1 MTLPNTILAGAQKS
15 GTTTLC
21 RFIGAH
27 PHCHISEPKEPNFFS
42 RAENLA
48 RLDRYE
54 YCFRGACPEHR
65 VRIDGT
71 TAYMADLAIAQ
82 RIREC
87 LGKDVRIIFTL
98 RSPAA
103 RTYSGFLH
111 MLKRGHERRTA
122 DEVFLDLPDD
132 RDAAAASERV
142 AVLKAAARG
151 RVVGRPY
158 RWFYDDLLWNY
169 RYVGNSAYSML
180 VESYFEAFRPENVLV
195 LFFEELIGDVAGTR
209 RQLGTFLGVDPE
221 LFPDGMNRGN
231 QTRMPAVSTPLGW
244 LTEQARRIKSSNF
257 TLVRPGEIT
266 ASPLAPS
273 RQVTEKLDRIFRAE
287 VDHWSE
293 FAGRDLRAIGW

>member
-1 MTLPNTILAGAQKS
+1 MTLPNTIIAGAQKS

-21 RFIGAH
+21 RFIAAH
-27 PHCHISEPKEPNFFS
+27 LHCHVSEPKEPNFFS
-42 RAENLA
+42 RAANLS

-71 TAYMADLAIAQ
+71 TAYMADLAIAP

-87 LGKDVRIIFTL
+87 LGGDVKIIFTL
-98 RSPAA
+98 RAPST

-142 AVLKAAARG
+142 AVIEAAARD

-158 RWFYDDLLWNY
+158 RRLYDDLLWNY
-169 RYVGNSAYSML
+169 RYVGNSVYSAL
-180 VESYFEAFRPENVLV
+180 VENYFEAFRPENVLI
-195 LFFEELIGDVAGTR
+195 LFFEDVIRDVAKTR
-209 RQLGTFLGVDPE
+209 RQLGAFLDVDAE

-231 QTRMPAVSTPLGW
+231 QTRMPAVSTPFGW

-257 TLVRPGEIT
+257 TLVRPSEIA
-266 ASPLAPS
+266 ASPVTPS
-273 RQVTEKLDRIFRAE
+273 RVVLEKLDRIFRTE
-287 VDHWSE
+287 IDHWSE